1 MTARGSLITAV
12 RALMAFIVFVAAHGF
27 IMLVPL
33 NLIGAHAISVL
44 PLLVSL
50 LCAGLLARATR
61 RWSATAPDGTLASM
75 LYGALLLG
83 GTGSVL
89 GFFGPM
95 IFAPEANQGPLL
107 GIFITGPLGFVLG
120 GAAGL
125 VRSVVRSRAI
135 ALPES

>member
-1 MTARGSLITAV
+1 MKLRGSSITVV
-12 RALMAFIVFVAAHGF
+12 RALMAFVVMVAAHGF

-33 NLIGAHAISVL
+33 NLIGGHAVPALSM
-44 PLLVSL
+44 LVSL
-50 LCAGLLARATR
+50 FCAALLARATW

-83 GTGSVL
+83 GTGFVL

-107 GIFITGPLGFVLG
+107 GIVITGPLGFVLG
-120 GAAGL
+120 AAAGL